1 MAGVKQSV
9 LTTIFSY
16 LGVIVGYFNLLWL
29 FPYVL
34 SPEQIGLFKTVQDMA
49 LLLVPFA
56 QLGIGHGITR
66 FFPRIKGNEF
76 AFFSFSI
83 VMATIG
89 FFIVAALFFIFKTPI
104 ITAFAENAP
113 EVNDF
118 LIVALVITF
127 FSLMNSLLEAFSRSF
142 IKIAIPSLIRDV
154 FLRIFVALLV
164 IGYFLSF
171 YSFVNMIWGMGM
183 VYMVAMFS
191 MIFYMKKEG
200 IIKIDLNW
208 KGISRPFKK
217 EFLQY
222 GLITLLGTAGALLIM
237 KIDSI
242 MVSSMIGL
250 DANAIYTIGFSIAVV
265 IEMPRRA
272 ISQVAMPII
281 SEMFAN
287 NQLTGINALYK
298 KIAINQLL
306 ICLLIFL
313 LIWVNIENLY
323 HFVPNRTIY
332 EQGKWVVLLIGL
344 GKITDV
350 IFSVNGEIIVFSR
363 FYTFNITA
371 TLLMSAAVII
381 FNLILIPLYGIEGA
395 ALASLIAMLCYNL
408 VKYFYIKIRLGFN
421 PFSLGVYLILIAG
434 GLSWAVSYYLIPTSA
449 YVLLDILIR
458 SGLVTAVYLLLVH
471 LLKAAPETETM
482 VFQKLK
488 EVIHQFRRN

>member
-1 MAGVKQSV
+1 
-9 LTTIFSY
+9 
-16 LGVIVGYFNLLWL
+16 
-29 FPYVL
+29 
-34 SPEQIGLFKTVQDMA
+34 
-49 LLLVPFA
+49 
-56 QLGIGHGITR
+56 
-66 FFPRIKGNEF
+66 
-76 AFFSFSI
+76 
-83 VMATIG
+83 
-89 FFIVAALFFIFKTPI
+89 
-104 ITAFAENAP
+104 
-113 EVNDF
+113 
-118 LIVALVITF
+118 
-127 FSLMNSLLEAFSRSF
+127 
-142 IKIAIPSLIRDV
+142 
-154 FLRIFVALLV
+154 
-164 IGYFLSF
+164 
-171 YSFVNMIWGMGM
+171 
-183 VYMVAMFS
+183 
-191 MIFYMKKEG
+191 
-200 IIKIDLNW
+200 
-208 KGISRPFKK
+208 
-217 EFLQY
+217 
-222 GLITLLGTAGALLIM
+222 GTAGALLIM